1 MERKHPANLFVRDC
15 ITKALFRLMK
25 KKDYHDISISEL
37 AKTAGVSRNSFY
49 RNYQS
54 LDEILRQ
61 YLAEQTSAWW
71 SGFIAEPDRYPHVI
85 AEMFQHFLNM
95 KEELG
100 LLYKAGLSH
109 LFMEHIVL
117 CGKQSLTGEVS
128 NAYQTA
134 FMSGGLWGLTNEWVL
149 RGMKE
154 TPEEMEALF
163 LHQAQQDNNT

>member
-15 ITKALFRLMK
+15 ITKALFKLMK
-25 KKDYHDISISEL
+25 KKNYYNISISEL
-37 AKTAGVSRNSFY
+37 VKTAGVSRNSFY

-54 LDEILRQ
+54 VDEILRQ
-61 YLAEQTSAWW
+61 YLTEHTSAWW
-71 SGFIAEPDRYPHVI
+71 SGFIAEPDRYSHVI
-85 AEMFQHFLNM
+85 SEMFQHFLNM
-95 KEELG
+95 QEELR

-109 LFMEHIVL
+109 LLMEHIIM

-149 RGMKE
+149 RDMKE
-154 TPEEMEALF
+154 TPEEMELLF
-163 LHQAQQDNNT
+163 FHQTQQENII

>member
-1 MERKHPANLFVRDC
+1 MERKHPVNLFVRDC

-25 KKDYHDISISEL
+25 KKNYHDIGISEL
-37 AKTAGVSRNSFY
+37 VKEAGVSRNSFY

-54 LDEILRQ
+54 VNEILRQ
-61 YLAEQTSAWW
+61 YLAEQTTAWW
-71 SGFIAEPDRYPHVI
+71 SDFITHPDRYPHVI

-95 KEELG
+95 QEEIK

-109 LFMEHIVL
+109 ILMEHIIL
-117 CGKQSLTGEVS
+117 CGKQSLTGEID

-134 FMSGGLWGLTNEWVL
+134 FMSGGLCGLTHEWVL

-154 TPEEMEALF
+154 TPDEMEMLF
-163 LHQAQQDNNT
+163 HKQGVTG